1 MLHIRTDLK
10 HTLLHQSMQNHRWIL
25 ITGASS
31 GIGLV
36 TVKLLQARHW
46 QVIAT
51 ARKSEDVQRLQAMG
65 LRALQL
71 DLNSQASI
79 DSALDQ
85 AIIMAGGSIYGVF
98 HNAGYAASGALE
110 DLPVQAMA
118 DEFQANV
125 FGAHHINTR
134 LLPLMRQSGGGRIV
148 FTSSVLGYMA
158 LRYRGA
164 YVASKY
170 AMEGMADTLRLELQ
184 GSGISV
190 SLIEPG
196 PVATHFRRNSLAQFE
211 KHIRVDTSAHK
222 EGYSTFLARLR
233 KPGST
238 SRFTASADDVAQ
250 VVVNAFE
257 ARQPRARYR
266 VTIPAKVF
274 AFLKRVL
281 PSRWMDAIAG
291 RGT

>member
-1 MLHIRTDLK
+1 MLHMCTDLN
-10 HTLLHQSMQNHRWIL
+10 HTLFHQSMQNNRWIL

-31 GIGLV
+31 GIGLA
-36 TVKLLQARHW
+36 TAQLLQARHW

-238 SRFTASADDVAQ
+238 SRFTASAEEVAKVAVQ
-250 VVVNAFE
+250 AFE
-257 ARQPRARYR
+257 ASHPRARYR
-266 VTIPAKVF
+266 VTVPAKVF
-274 AFLKRVL
+274 AILKRVL
-281 PSRWMDAIAG
+281 SSRMMDAIAC

>member
-1 MLHIRTDLK
+1 
-10 HTLLHQSMQNHRWIL
+10 MQNNRWIL

-31 GIGLV
+31 GIGLS
-36 TVKLLQARHW
+36 TAQLLQAQRW

-51 ARKSEDVQRLQAMG
+51 ARKHDDVLRLQAMG
-65 LRALQL
+65 FRALQL
-71 DLNSQASI
+71 DLSSQSSI
-79 DSALDQ
+79 DRALDQ
-85 AIIMAGGSIYGVF
+85 AIDMAAGAIYGVF

-110 DLPVQAMA
+110 DLPVQAMVE
-118 DEFQANV
+118 EFQANV

-134 LLPLMRQSGGGRIV
+134 LLPLMRQGGGGRIV
-148 FTSSVLGYMA
+148 YTSSVLGYMA

-184 GSGISV
+184 GSGIAV

-196 PVATHFRRNSLAQFE
+196 PVATNFRRNSLAQFE
-211 KHIRVDTSAHK
+211 KYIRVDTSVHK
-222 EGYSTFLARLR
+222 DGYSTFLARLR
-233 KPGST
+233 KPSST

-250 VVVNAFE
+250 VALRAFE
-257 ARQPRARYR
+257 AGNPRPRYR
-266 VTIPAKVF
+266 VTVPAKVF

-281 PSRWMDAIAG
+281 SSRWMDVLAG